1 MTKSDNDI
9 LSVMSQQA
17 RVSWKVILN
26 IATFVGLAVLVFALR
41 NQIAESFRTIG
52 DIRWGWLLLL
62 PVWQALNYDAYA
74 RQNRDL
80 FKILGKDISYKFLY
94 KVNLELN
101 FVNHV
106 FPSGGI
112 SGFSYFSMRLKDKR
126 ISGAQ
131 ASLVQLLRFVLVYV
145 AFIVLLVAALL
156 MLSFSGNVNR
166 FVLLAGGSISTLIVV
181 GTAAMAFV
189 VGSQR
194 RINSFF
200 GFLTKKINRVI
211 HVVRRKHPETI
222 SVERAKHAFEDL
234 HENYRIIRKD
244 YRVLKW
250 PLIWSLVA
258 NLTEILTVYTVY
270 LAFGHL
276 VNPGAIILAY
286 ALANAAGFLS
296 ILPSGVGVYE
306 ALMTA
311 VLAIGGIPPAL
322 SIPVTVMYRVL
333 SMIVQL
339 LPGYYFY
346 HRRMR
351 RVGR

>member
-1 MTKSDNDI
+1 
-9 LSVMSQQA
+9 MSSTSKA
-17 RVSWKVILN
+17 RWKIILN
-26 IATFVGLAVLVFALR
+26 VATFVGLFILVFAIR

-52 DIRWGWLLLL
+52 HIRWWWLLLL
-62 PVWQALNYDAYA
+62 PVWQLLNYDAYA
-74 RQNRDL
+74 RQNRNL
-80 FKILGKDISYKFLY
+80 FSILGTKISYKFLY

-106 FPSGGI
+106 FPSGGV
-112 SGFSYFSMRLKDKR
+112 SGFSYFSLRLKEKG

-145 AFIVLLVAALL
+145 AFINLLVGALL
-156 MLSFSGNVNR
+156 LLSFSGQVNR
-166 FVLLAGGSISTLIVV
+166 LVLLAGGSISTLIVMSTV
-181 GTAAMAFV
+181 GLAFI

-200 GFLTKKINRVI
+200 GFVTKVINKLI
-211 HVVRRKHPETI
+211 HIVRPKHPETI
-222 SVERAKHAFEDL
+222 NARRAKDAFDDL
-234 HENYRIIRKD
+234 HQNYLVIKND
-244 YRVLKW
+244 YTVLKW

-258 NLTEILTVYTVY
+258 NVTEILTVYTVY
-270 LAFGHL
+270 LAFGHV

-286 ALANAAGFLS
+286 AIANMAGFLS
-296 ILPSGVGVYE
+296 VLPSGVGVYE

-311 VLAIGGIPPAL
+311 VLAIGGISPAI

-333 SMIVQL
+333 SMMIQL
-339 LPGYYFY
+339 VPGYFFY

-351 RVGR
+351 QT

>member
-1 MTKSDNDI
+1 VIHDTPKSDNDI
-9 LSVMSQQA
+9 LNVMSQQA

-26 IATFVGLAVLVFALR
+26 IATFVGLVVLVFALR

-62 PVWQALNYDAYA
+62 PVWQVLNYDAYA

-112 SGFSYFSMRLKDKR
+112 SGFSYFSMRLKDKK

-131 ASLVQLLRFVLVYV
+131 ASLVQLLRFVLVYI
-145 AFIVLLVAALL
+145 AFIVLLIAALL

-181 GTAAMAFV
+181 GTAAMAFII
-189 VGSQR
+189 GSQR

-200 GFLTKKINRVI
+200 GFLTRTINRAI

-222 SVERAKHAFEDL
+222 SVEREARFRRFA
-234 HENYRIIRKD
+234 RKLPH
-244 YRVLKW
+244 YSKRLQSLKVATY
-250 PLIWSLVA
+250 LVA
-258 NLTEILTVYTVY
+258 C
-270 LAFGHL
+270 
-276 VNPGAIILAY
+276 
-286 ALANAAGFLS
+286 S
-296 ILPSGVGVYE
+296 
-306 ALMTA
+306 
-311 VLAIGGIPPAL
+311 
-322 SIPVTVMYRVL
+322 
-333 SMIVQL
+333 
-339 LPGYYFY
+339 
-346 HRRMR
+346 
-351 RVGR
+351 